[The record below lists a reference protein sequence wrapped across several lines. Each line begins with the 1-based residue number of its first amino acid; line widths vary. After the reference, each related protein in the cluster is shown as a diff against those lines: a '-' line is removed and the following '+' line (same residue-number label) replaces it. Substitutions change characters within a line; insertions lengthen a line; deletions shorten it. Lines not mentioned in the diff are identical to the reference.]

1 MNFYIA
7 YQFVRGSNRKFALFI
22 LAVFISL
29 NFFAQEK
36 RVISLL
42 PMHLV
47 RYDENYDTLTF
58 SKDAP
63 IIQRVKHIDL
73 NLKSTY
79 LFLVGEVN
87 GVSQVISLTPIV
99 VKGLK

>member
-1 MNFYIA
+1 MNLTIA
-7 YQFVRGSNRKFALFI
+7 NQFDRLFRRRY
-22 LAVFISL
+22 SL
-29 NFFAQEK
+29 VVLVAFVSFNLSAQQK
-36 RVISLL
+36 KVISLS

-47 RYDENYDTLTF
+47 RYDKNYDKLTF

-87 GVSQVISLTPIV
+87 GVSQVISLSPIV